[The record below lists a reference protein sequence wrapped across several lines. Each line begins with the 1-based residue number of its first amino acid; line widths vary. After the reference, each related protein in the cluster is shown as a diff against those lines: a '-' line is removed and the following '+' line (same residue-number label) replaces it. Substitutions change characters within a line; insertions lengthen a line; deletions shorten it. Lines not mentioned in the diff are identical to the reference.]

1 MIEKKQITTLML
13 VILIIAAIGNSVPNK
28 NSCCDNNHEGPVPK
42 IIDSAEKS
50 KEYNWKNRF
59 RMLFKTGDL
68 KSFTIFIGKHF
79 CWSLFFDRVACMA
92 CNLMKKRLRRRC
104 FPVNIAI
111 LLRTAF

>member
-50 KEYNWKNRF
+50 KEYNWKKQCYIRAVF
-59 RMLFKTGDL
+59 GCSSKQVIL
-68 KSFTIFIGKHF
+68 KVLQY
-79 CWSLFFDRVACMA
+79 SLENTFAGVFFLIELHVWPAT
-92 CNLMKKRLRRRC
+92 L
-104 FPVNIAI
+104 
-111 LLRTAF
+111 